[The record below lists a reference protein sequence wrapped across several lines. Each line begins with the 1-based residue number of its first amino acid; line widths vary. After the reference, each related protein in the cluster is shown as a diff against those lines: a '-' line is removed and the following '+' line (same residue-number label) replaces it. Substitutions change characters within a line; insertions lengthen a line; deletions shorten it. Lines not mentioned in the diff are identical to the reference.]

1 MVVNI
6 EHISN
11 LLRDDISIV
20 QRGLLITILLLKDTK
35 PEYTLAKLKQTI
47 KMTEYNQDLIA
58 LHEAEYIV
66 WSGYKS
72 AVKKK
77 ESSVDNSDVE
87 EVIGFM
93 NNLYKRKFKAESKY
107 TTKDLRARLK
117 EHSIEDIKKVVAN
130 RYAEWKDD
138 TLMSK
143 HLNPTT
149 IFRPSKFDKYL
160 EEASR
165 TNVGQSFVA
174 AEQIN
179 LTQGDEIV
187 FSMSNNIL
195 DKDVYSIKTYDVDPQ
210 GNKKTSGMPSKVYGS
225 NLKKMLKAQN
235 NKVQKGLSK
244 DSVYIYQEQ

>member
-6 EHISN
+6 EHISK
-11 LLRDDISIV
+11 LLTDDLSIV

-47 KMTEYNQDLIA
+47 KMKEYNQDLIA
-58 LHEAEYIV
+58 LHEAEYII

-72 AVKKK
+72 AKKSE

-87 EVIGFM
+87 SVISFM
-93 NNLYKRKFKAESKY
+93 NNLYGRKFKASSKY
-107 TTKDLRARLK
+107 ATKDLRARLK

-160 EEASR
+160 EEVSR
-165 TNVGQSFVA
+165 TKVGQSFVA
-174 AEQIN
+174 AERID
-179 LTQGDEIV
+179 LTQGTEIV

-210 GNKKTSGMPSKVYGS
+210 GNRVTSGMPSKVYGS

-244 DSVYIYQEQ
+244 DFEYIYQEQ